1 MNIFLGTAQLMESYG
16 LKKKKLTKD
25 DLTKILQIAK
35 KKNYNFIDTAL
46 AYKHVDQKLS
56 CLDLKSFKIFTKVK
70 NLQKK
75 TTIQDLERSKK
86 TLNIKKFHTIFLHNE
101 KELISKK
108 DKNNFKRLNALK
120 RSNLTKYI
128 VISSYSKK
136 NTINIINKFKI
147 DALQLPLNLFDRRF
161 LDKDFLAIVKKKKI
175 KLYFRSIFLQG
186 TLINKKLYKKEKKLS
201 RSKYFKDY
209 YKWLKITKNKPVEV
223 IMNFLK
229 QNRIKSAIIGVSNKI
244 EYQEIIKN
252 TNSFKK
258 IEIPNFNIRQTD
270 NNYIYRT
277 DYWKI

>member
-1 MNIFLGTAQLMESYG
+1 MNIVLGTAQLMESYG
-16 LKKKKLTKD
+16 LAKKKLTKD

-128 VISSYSKK
+128 GISSYSKK

-186 TLINKKLYKKEKKLS
+186 TLINKKLHKKEKKLS

>member
-1 MNIFLGTAQLMESYG
+1 MNIVLGTAQLMESYG
-16 LKKKKLTKD
+16 LAKKKLTKD

-86 TLNIKKFHTIFLHNE
+86 TLNINKFHTIFLHNE
-101 KELISKK
+101 KELVSKK

-128 VISSYSKK
+128 GISSYSKK

-186 TLINKKLYKKEKKLS
+186 TLINKKLHKREKKLS
-201 RSKYFKDY
+201 RSKYFKEY

-244 EYQEIIKN
+244 EYQEIIKSN
-252 TNSFKK
+252 NSFKK